1 MVPMTNDGIQSITC
15 HANGHKNSLPNIC
28 QLIECPSNDPK
39 LNPEHGT
46 VSCTNSNYYNSL
58 CTTKC
63 KEGYTRKM
71 ETETV
76 CGEDKTWSNKT
87 PDCKDSQPPLLKRCP
102 ENIYTY
108 ASKTGPS
115 DPVTWASPLSEDNSG
130 ISFVNQTV
138 GPINGSSFPVGQ
150 TEIRYIASDL
160 DGNVSPE
167 CVFFV
172 IVEGN
177 EL

>member
-1 MVPMTNDGIQSITC
+1 MIFYSRYVLKEHYTFWKCYHIQ
-15 HANGHKNSLPNIC
+15 NSNLSWY
-28 QLIECPSNDPK
+28 LVLVIECPSNDPK

-87 PDCKDSQPPLLKRCP
+87 PDCKGK
-102 ENIYTY
+102 
-108 ASKTGPS
+108 
-115 DPVTWASPLSEDNSG
+115 
-130 ISFVNQTV
+130 
-138 GPINGSSFPVGQ
+138 
-150 TEIRYIASDL
+150 
-160 DGNVSPE
+160 
-167 CVFFV
+167 
-172 IVEGN
+172 
-177 EL
+177 